1 MTAHQIAWC
10 SESFS
15 SLISK
20 DRRQGLGAR
29 DQEVRS
35 SGPPTPDPQHPS
47 MVQAKKALA
56 KKTRTRKARA
66 VSSGRSTDY
75 QNFIGGR
82 WVPSRSGEWIENRN
96 PADVRDVVGRFPL
109 STKEDVDAAVMAAGE
124 AFNHWRRTP
133 APRRAEILFRLGEIL
148 IRDKEKYTAD
158 MTREMGKVLKEAGG
172 DVQEAIDCT
181 YYAAGEGRRLHGFT
195 TPAEMP
201 NKFAMCVRQPVG
213 LCGLITPW
221 NFPMAIPSWK
231 LMPAL
236 VCGNTVVI
244 KPAEETPLS
253 TYNLVKACEEAG
265 VPPGVVNLVMGRG
278 SVVGTRMTS
287 HPSLRLISMT
297 GSTETG
303 RVIASACAERN
314 AICSLEM
321 GGKNAI
327 IIMDDADIDN
337 AIEGAVWGAF
347 GTSGQRCTASSR
359 LIVHKRVYLQFVKK
373 LAERAKALRVGNGA
387 DPQTDVGPVVNED
400 AVHKIMDYIDIGQNE
415 DGATL
420 ACGGHHLTKGDYA
433 RGYFIAPTVFTDVTP
448 DMRVAQEEIF
458 GPVTSVIPT
467 NSLDEAIEI
476 ANGVRYG
483 LSAAIYTQDVNR
495 AFHAMNETYTGIF
508 YVNASTIGAEVHLP
522 FGGTKATGNGH
533 REAGTQV
540 LDIFSEWKSVYF
552 DYSGKLQRAQ
562 IDEVEV

>member
-1 MTAHQIAWC
+1 MA
-10 SESFS
+10 
-15 SLISK
+15 
-20 DRRQGLGAR
+20 
-29 DQEVRS
+29 
-35 SGPPTPDPQHPS
+35 
-47 MVQAKKALA
+47 QAKKALA
-56 KKTRTRKARA
+56 KKSRAASTSKQPKA
-66 VSSGRSTDY
+66 Y
-75 QNFIGGR
+75 HNYIGGR
-82 WVPSRSGEWIENRN
+82 WVPGSGGDWSENRN
-96 PADVRDVVGRFPL
+96 PADTRDVIGRFPH
-109 STKEDVDAAVMAAGE
+109 STAKDTEDAIAAAGE
-124 AFNHWRRTP
+124 AFDAWRQTP
-133 APRRAEILFRLGEIL
+133 APRRAELLFRAGEIL
-148 IRDKEKYTAD
+148 MRDKEQYTRD

-244 KPAEETPLS
+244 KPAEDTPLS

-265 VPPGVVNLVMGRG
+265 IPPGVVNLVMGQG
-278 SVVGTRMTS
+278 SVVGKRLTS
-287 HPSLRLISMT
+287 HPSLRLISLT

-303 RVIASACAERN
+303 RIVASACAERN

-327 IIMDDADIDN
+327 IVMDDADVDN

-359 LIVHKRVYLQFVKK
+359 LIVHKKVYKEFSRK
-373 LAERAKALRVGNGA
+373 LAERAKALRIGNGA
-387 DPQTDVGPVVNED
+387 DPKVDVGPVINQD
-400 AVHKIMDYIDIGQNE
+400 AVEKIMSYIDIGQKE

-433 RGYFIAPTVFTDVTP
+433 HGYFIEPTVFTDVTP
-448 DMRVAQEEIF
+448 EMRIAQEEIF

-467 NSLDEAIEI
+467 KSLDEAIEI
-476 ANGVRYG
+476 ANGVQYG

-540 LDIFSEWKSVYF
+540 LDIFSEWKSIYV

-562 IDEVEV
+562 IDNKKAIG

>member
-1 MTAHQIAWC
+1 MA
-10 SESFS
+10 
-15 SLISK
+15 
-20 DRRQGLGAR
+20 
-29 DQEVRS
+29 
-35 SGPPTPDPQHPS
+35 
-47 MVQAKKALA
+47 QAKKALA
-56 KKTRTRKARA
+56 KKSAAARIGKNPK
-66 VSSGRSTDY
+66 SY
-75 QNFIGGR
+75 QNYIGGR
-82 WVPSRSGEWIENRN
+82 WVAGSGHEWIENRN
-96 PADVRDVVGRFPL
+96 PADTRDVIGLFPH
-109 STKEDVDAAVMAAGE
+109 STEKDVDNAIAAARE
-124 AFNHWRRTP
+124 AFDGWRLTP
-133 APRRAEILFRLGEIL
+133 APRRAEILFRAGEIL
-148 IRDKEKYTAD
+148 MREKEQYTRD

-231 LMPAL
+231 MMPAL

-244 KPAEETPLS
+244 KPAEDTPLS
-253 TYNLVKACEEAG
+253 TWNLVKACEEAG
-265 VPPGVVNLVMGRG
+265 VPPGVVNLVMGAG
-278 SVVGTRMTS
+278 SVVGRRMTS
-287 HPSLRLISMT
+287 HPAVRLISLT

-303 RVIASACAERN
+303 RIVASACAERN

-327 IIMDDADIDN
+327 IVMDDADVDN
-337 AIEGAVWGAF
+337 AVEGAVWGAF

-359 LIVHKRVYLQFVKK
+359 LIVHKKVYKAFSRK
-373 LAERAKALRVGNGA
+373 LVERAEELRIGNGA
-387 DPQTDVGPVVNED
+387 DPKIDVGPVINQD
-400 AVHKIMDYIDIGQNE
+400 AVEKITSYIDVGQNE

-420 ACGGHHLTKGDYA
+420 AFGGRHLTKGDYA
-433 RGYFIAPTVFTDVTP
+433 HGYFIEPTVFTDVTP
-448 DMRVAQEEIF
+448 DMRIAQEEIF
-458 GPVTSVIPT
+458 GPVTAVIPVK
-467 NSLDEAIEI
+467 SLEEAVEV
-476 ANGVRYG
+476 ANGVQYG

-495 AFHAMNETYTGIF
+495 AFHAMNEMYTGIF

-522 FGGTKATGNGH
+522 FGGTKGTGNGH

-540 LDIFSEWKSVYF
+540 LDIFSEWKSIYV

-562 IDEVEV
+562 IDNKKAIG

>member
-1 MTAHQIAWC
+1 
-10 SESFS
+10 
-15 SLISK
+15 
-20 DRRQGLGAR
+20 
-29 DQEVRS
+29 
-35 SGPPTPDPQHPS
+35 

-66 VSSGRSTDY
+66 TSSARSNDY
-75 QNFIGGR
+75 ENFIGGR
-82 WVPSRSGEWIENRN
+82 WVSSRSGEWTENRN
-96 PADVRDVVGRFPL
+96 PADTRDVIGRFPL
-109 STKEDVDAAVMAAGE
+109 STKEDVESAVTAAGE

-181 YYAAGEGRRLHGFT
+181 YYTAGEGRRLHGFT

-231 LMPAL
+231 LIPAL

-244 KPAEETPLS
+244 KPAEDTPLS

-265 VPPGVVNLVMGRG
+265 IPPGVVNLVTGYG
-278 SVVGTRMTS
+278 ETVGAGITN
-287 HPSLRLISMT
+287 HPSLRLISFT
-297 GSTETG
+297 GSTDTG
-303 RVIASACAERN
+303 RVVASACAERN

-327 IIMDDADIDN
+327 IVMDDADVDN
-337 AIEGAVWGAF
+337 AVEGAVWGAF

-359 LIVHKRVYLQFVKK
+359 LIVHKKVYKQFAKK
-373 LAERAKALRVGNGA
+373 LIERTKALRVGNGA
-387 DPQTDVGPVVNED
+387 DPKTEVGPVINED
-400 AVHKIMDYIDIGQNE
+400 AVHKIMSYIDIGEHE

-420 ACGGHHLTKGDYA
+420 ACGGQRLTKGDYA
-433 RGYFIAPTVFTDVTP
+433 HGYFIEPTVFTDVAPNT
-448 DMRVAQEEIF
+448 RIGQEEIF

-467 NSLDEAIEI
+467 NSLDEAIAI

-495 AFHAMNETYTGIF
+495 AFHAMEETYTGIF
-508 YVNASTIGAEVHLP
+508 YVNSSTIGAEVHLP
-522 FGGTKATGNGH
+522 FGGTKGTGNGH

-540 LDIFSEWKSVYF
+540 LDIFSEWKSVYV

-562 IDEVEV
+562 IDNAIEDV

>member
-1 MTAHQIAWC
+1 MAQ
-10 SESFS
+10 
-15 SLISK
+15 SK
-20 DRRQGLGAR
+20 R
-29 DQEVRS
+29 
-35 SGPPTPDPQHPS
+35 
-47 MVQAKKALA
+47 ALA
-56 KKTRTRKARA
+56 KKVKSHKKSTRTR
-66 VSSGRSTDY
+66 VNSY

-82 WVPSRSGEWIENRN
+82 WVSSSSGEWIENRN
-96 PADVRDVVGRFPL
+96 PADTSDLIGRFPL
-109 STKEDVDAAVMAAGE
+109 STSADVDKAVAAAKE
-124 AFNHWRRTP
+124 AFDTWRRTP
-133 APRRAEILFRLGEIL
+133 APKRAEILFRVGEIL
-148 IRDKEKYTAD
+148 IRDKEKYTRD

-201 NKFAMCVRQPVG
+201 NKFAACMRQPVG

-244 KPAEETPLS
+244 KPAEDTPLS
-253 TYNLVKACEEAG
+253 TYNLIKACEEAG
-265 VPPGVVNLVMGRG
+265 VPPGVVNLVTGYG
-278 SVVGTRMTS
+278 ETVGAAIGGHRD
-287 HPSLRLISMT
+287 LRLISFT

-303 RVIASACAERN
+303 RTVAYACAERN

-327 IIMDDADIDN
+327 IIMDDADVDN
-337 AIEGAVWGAF
+337 AVEGSVWGAF

-359 LIVHKRVYLQFVKK
+359 LIVHKKVYKQFASK
-373 LAERAKALRVGNGA
+373 LVERTKALRVGNGS
-387 DPQTDVGPVVNED
+387 DPKIEVGPVINQD
-400 AVHKIMDYIDIGQNE
+400 AVDKILSYIDIGQNE

-420 ACGGHHLTKGDYA
+420 ACGGKQLSKGDYA
-433 RGYFIAPTVFTDVTP
+433 NGYYIEPTVFTDVAP
-448 DMRVAQEEIF
+448 SMRIAQEEIF

-467 NSLDEAIEI
+467 NSLEQAIEI

-483 LSAAIYTQDVNR
+483 LSAAIYTADVNR
-495 AFHAMNETYTGIF
+495 AFHAMEETYTGIF
-508 YVNASTIGAEVHLP
+508 YVNSATIGAEVHLP

-540 LDIFSEWKSVYF
+540 LDIFSEWKSVYV
-552 DYSGKLQRAQ
+552 DYSGRLQRAQ
-562 IDEVEV
+562 IDNAKAIG

>member
-1 MTAHQIAWC
+1 
-10 SESFS
+10 
-15 SLISK
+15 
-20 DRRQGLGAR
+20 
-29 DQEVRS
+29 
-35 SGPPTPDPQHPS
+35 
-47 MVQAKKALA
+47 MVQAK
-56 KKTRTRKARA
+56 RA
-66 VSSGRSTDY
+66 IEKRSRSTQAAKRTKTY
-75 QNFIGGR
+75 HNFINGR
-82 WVPSRSGEWIENRN
+82 WAPSRSDAWLENRN
-96 PADVRDVVGRFPL
+96 PADTRDVVGRFPR
-109 STKEDVDAAVMAAGE
+109 STEEDVDEAVAAAAK
-124 AFNHWRRTP
+124 AFDHWRHTP

-148 IRDKEKYTAD
+148 IRDKQKYTAD
-158 MTREMGKVLKEAGG
+158 MTGEMGKVLKEAGG

-236 VCGNTVVI
+236 VCGNTIVI
-244 KPAEETPLS
+244 KPAEDTPLS

-265 VPPGVVNLVMGRG
+265 IPAGVVTLVTGHG
-278 SVVGTRMTS
+278 ETVGAALTE
-287 HPSLRLISMT
+287 HPSVRLISFT

-303 RVIASACAERN
+303 RLVASSCAERN

-327 IIMDDADIDN
+327 IVMDDADIDL
-337 AIEGAVWGAF
+337 AVEGAIWGAF

-359 LIVHKRVYLQFVKK
+359 LVVHKKAYKQFVTK
-373 LAERAKALRVGNGA
+373 LVENTKALRVGDGA
-387 DPQTDVGPVVNED
+387 DPKTDVGPVINAD
-400 AVHKIMDYIDIGQNE
+400 AVEKIMGYIRIGRDD
-415 DGATL
+415 DGAKL
-420 ACGGHHLTKGDYA
+420 ACGGKRLSRGDYA
-433 RGYFIAPTVFTDVTP
+433 NGHFIEPTVFTDAAP
-448 DMRVAQEEIF
+448 DMRISQEEIF
-458 GPVTSVIPT
+458 GPVTTVIPA
-467 NSLDEAIEI
+467 NSLEEAIQI

-483 LSAAIYTQDVNR
+483 LSAAIYTQNVNR
-495 AFHAMNETYTGIF
+495 AFKAMNEMYTGIF

-540 LDIFSEWKSVYF
+540 LDIFTEWKSIYV

-562 IDEVEV
+562 IDEVNFE

>member
-1 MTAHQIAWC
+1 MA
-10 SESFS
+10 
-15 SLISK
+15 
-20 DRRQGLGAR
+20 
-29 DQEVRS
+29 
-35 SGPPTPDPQHPS
+35 
-47 MVQAKKALA
+47 QAKKALA
-56 KKTRTRKARA
+56 KKSRTAARA
-66 VSSGRSTDY
+66 TKRARSKTY
-75 QNFIGGR
+75 HNFIGGR
-82 WVPSRSGEWIENRN
+82 WLPSKSGQWLENRN
-96 PADVRDVVGRFPL
+96 PADTRDLLGRFPL
-109 STKEDVDAAVMAAGE
+109 SISDDVSAAVSAAAA
-124 AFNHWRRTP
+124 AFDGWRRTP
-133 APRRAEILFRLGEIL
+133 APRRAEILFRVGEIL

-201 NKFAMCVRQPVG
+201 NKFAMCVRQPIG
-213 LCGLITPW
+213 SCGLITPW

-231 LMPAL
+231 MIPAL
-236 VCGNTVVI
+236 VCVG
-244 KPAEETPLS
+244 
-253 TYNLVKACEEAG
+253 AG
-265 VPPGVVNLVMGRG
+265 ITG
-278 SVVGTRMTS
+278 
-287 HPSLRLISMT
+287 HPSLRLISFT

-303 RVIASACAERN
+303 RSVALACAERN

-327 IIMDDADIDN
+327 IVLDDADVDN

-359 LIVHKRVYLQFVKK
+359 LIVHKKVYREFTKK
-373 LAERAKALRVGNGA
+373 LVARAKALRVGNGA
-387 DPQTDVGPVVNED
+387 DPKVEVGPVINSE
-400 AVHKIMDYIDIGQNE
+400 AVHKIMGYIDIGQLE

-420 ACGGHHLTKGDYA
+420 ACGGHHLTKGEYA
-433 RGYFIAPTVFTDVTP
+433 RGFFIEPTVFTDVTP
-448 DMRVAQEEIF
+448 DMRIAQEEIF

-467 NSLDEAIEI
+467 DSLDEAIEI

-508 YVNASTIGAEVHLP
+508 YVNSSTIGAEVHLP

-540 LDIFSEWKSVYF
+540 LDIFSEWKSIYV

-562 IDEVEV
+562 IDNEIEDL